1 MESLKSF
8 KKIFLNNNL
17 YSHKSILYK
26 YIEINSEQWY
36 TLQKRKYYRENFL
49 LIKIIK
55 SESVL
60 FFFLYIFLQIIVYL
74 NCKFSSNIWQIIMC
88 IQ

>member
-60 FFFLYIFLQIIVYL
+60 FFFSLYISANYSLFEL
-74 NCKFSSNIWQIIMC
+74 
-88 IQ
+88 